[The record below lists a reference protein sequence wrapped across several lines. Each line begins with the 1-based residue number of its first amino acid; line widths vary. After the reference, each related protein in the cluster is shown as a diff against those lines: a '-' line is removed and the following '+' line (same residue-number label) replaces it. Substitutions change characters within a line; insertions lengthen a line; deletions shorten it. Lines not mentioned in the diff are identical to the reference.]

1 MFFSSER
8 ENQYA
13 FPNLH
18 SNHFIPSRSV
28 KFDWALPI
36 CIQLRFPRCRQP
48 SSKWKKKNSKR
59 FNILYPYPQRKS
71 RYQSQNHLEPNS
83 FRFFEFTSPPNRM
96 SCLAIQRT
104 THRHLPVPVF
114 VPPRGVPMAYVKPT
128 FPGENEKFTLIYPP
142 LSAPRNWVCDGKN
155 VSFLHQNHKPR
166 LREIDEVFAS
176 KCCDQ
181 PLSALLF

>member
-83 FRFFEFTSPPNRM
+83 FHFFLVHVTTQPNVLLSNSTHDASSP
-96 SCLAIQRT
+96 SCPGCRPTPRSPDGICEA
-104 THRHLPVPVF
+104 HLS
-114 VPPRGVPMAYVKPT
+114 
-128 FPGENEKFTLIYPP
+128 GENEKFTLIYPP